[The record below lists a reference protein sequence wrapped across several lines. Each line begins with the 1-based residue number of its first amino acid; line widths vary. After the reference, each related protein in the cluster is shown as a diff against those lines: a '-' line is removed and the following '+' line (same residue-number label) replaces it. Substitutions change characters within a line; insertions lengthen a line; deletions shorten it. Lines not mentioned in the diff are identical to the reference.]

1 MLNKN
6 EYLKFVTALEASL
19 EEDGELTYKRT
30 KEESTTIFNALNKVD
45 PDVSGIT
52 KVDIQEGYKFQQFFL
67 KEGLNPLTKPIKL
80 ELMKLAD
87 SDMETM
93 QGWDAAVVAKAK
105 AAEARMCS
113 AEQRRVMTDAFVR
126 IFEEADQDKD
136 TYLDK
141 SEYFTFCA
149 KMKAF

>member
-1 MLNKN
+1 
-6 EYLKFVTALEASL
+6 
-19 EEDGELTYKRT
+19 
-30 KEESTTIFNALNKVD
+30 
-45 PDVSGIT
+45 
-52 KVDIQEGYKFQQFFL
+52 
-67 KEGLNPLTKPIKL
+67 
-80 ELMKLAD
+80 
-87 SDMETM
+87 METM